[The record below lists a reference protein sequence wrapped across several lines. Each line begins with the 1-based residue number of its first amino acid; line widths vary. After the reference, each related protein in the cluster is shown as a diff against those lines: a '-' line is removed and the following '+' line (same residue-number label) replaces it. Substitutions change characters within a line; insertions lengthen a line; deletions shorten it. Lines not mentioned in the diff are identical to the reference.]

1 MGGGNMTIEQK
12 LKLIL
17 LWQLCGIAGVI
28 ALLWMFCAI
37 CAGSRRAK
45 RIAVGFDQTA
55 NAAFGG
61 DEDETISSRAW
72 RLRDDVRWSAAR
84 RLIDVAFGDEH
95 HCLNAYMDERAKHG

>member
-1 MGGGNMTIEQK
+1 MIARH
-12 LKLIL
+12 LIL
-17 LWQLCGIAGVI
+17 WLLCLAAAIVSLAWQLV
-28 ALLWMFCAI
+28 AI
-37 CAGSRRAK
+37 VSSPRRAM
-45 RIAVGFDQTA
+45 RIAIGFDQTA

>member
-1 MGGGNMTIEQK
+1 MIARH
-12 LKLIL
+12 LIL
-17 LWQLCGIAGVI
+17 WLLCLAAAIVSLAWQFV
-28 ALLWMFCAI
+28 AI
-37 CAGSRRAK
+37 FSSPRRAM
-45 RIAVGFDQTA
+45 RIAIGFDQTA

>member
-1 MGGGNMTIEQK
+1 MIARH
-12 LKLIL
+12 LIL
-17 LWQLCGIAGVI
+17 WLLCLAAAIVSLAWQFV
-28 ALLWMFCAI
+28 AI
-37 CAGSRRAK
+37 FTAKRRAV

>member
-1 MGGGNMTIEQK
+1 MIARH
-12 LKLIL
+12 LIL
-17 LWQLCGIAGVI
+17 WLLCLAAAIVSLAWQFVVI
-28 ALLWMFCAI
+28 FTAK
-37 CAGSRRAK
+37 RRAV
-45 RIAVGFDQTA
+45 RIAIGFDQTA

-95 HCLNAYMDERAKHG
+95 HCLNAYMDEMAKHG

>member
-1 MGGGNMTIEQK
+1 MIARH
-12 LKLIL
+12 LIL
-17 LWQLCGIAGVI
+17 WLLCLAAAIVSLAWQFV
-28 ALLWMFCAI
+28 AI
-37 CAGSRRAK
+37 FGSPRRAL
-45 RIAVGFDQTA
+45 RIAIGFDQTA